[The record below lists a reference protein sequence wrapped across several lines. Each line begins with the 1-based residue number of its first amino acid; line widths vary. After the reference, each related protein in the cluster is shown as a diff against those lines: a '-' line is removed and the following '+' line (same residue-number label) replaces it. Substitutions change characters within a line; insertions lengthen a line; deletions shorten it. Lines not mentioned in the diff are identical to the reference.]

1 MKTRMSIL
9 SVVCLISCFVI
20 AGLATPAHA
29 DPDYYADRLSREHR
43 VASDVDEW
51 IERGNATI
59 TASPRFED
67 GVRLTAWANEA
78 QNTEDYEFAI
88 ASAVYLFEIP
98 AGTQYIEV
106 LVRYRGEPHRLEI
119 EDYDEPIAG
128 RAWIRNT
135 KRETTRRGYYDENA
149 KETRYGDTFVLR
161 AKNRSEHIKIPA
173 TGHVKDGW
181 MELHIVAEGGEQI
194 DVEYL
199 EVSTYRRQPKVRV
212 IQRYTPTYRWR
223 PWHRYTYLYFYDGPI
238 YYATDYDYYLRW
250 SYPIYDHHYLSIRS
264 YYGGYLG
271 RYRGYYPS
279 AYYRCYSPYY
289 YSGSRSYYGGTPKVY
304 QRRTQLN
311 RWSAKHETTR
321 RQYSRSRL
329 SANSQAGNRTAVRRS
344 VRTTL
349 EDHRRQT
356 PATTERIAR
365 QSIITQ
371 KQRARVSTSTLRQSK
386 VRQSTYATGS
396 TGSTSTL
403 SKQRRYPAA
412 TTQGTNRYSSSTRTQ
427 RTTPLYRRS
436 TQTQRTTPLYRR
448 STTSSN
454 RSVSSSTSS
463 TSRPKYRT
471 TTSNSSSSRAKYR
484 TTTSNSSSS
493 RSRSSISRSTTSSSR
508 ERSSVSRSSS
518 SSSRSRTSVSRSSST
533 KTRTRPTTSSSSS
546 SRSSS
551 KSSDD
556 DDDDRSRTTQR
567 TKRRR

>member
-1 MKTRMSIL
+1 MKTRISTL

-20 AGLATPAHA
+20 AGLLTPANA
-29 DPDYYADRLSREHR
+29 DYDYYADRLSREHR

-67 GVRLTAWANEA
+67 GVRLTAWANDA
-78 QNTEDYEFAI
+78 QNTDEYEFAI

-98 AGTQYIEV
+98 TGTQSIEV

-119 EDYDEPIAG
+119 EDYEEPIAG

-135 KRETTRRGYYDENA
+135 KRETTRSGYYDENA

-173 TGHVKDGW
+173 AGHVTDGW

-223 PWHRYTYLYFYDGPI
+223 PWHRYTYLYFYDGPV
-238 YYATDYDYYLRW
+238 YYSTDYDHYLRW
-250 SYPIYDHHYLSIRS
+250 SYPVYDHHYLSIRS

-271 RYRGYYPS
+271 RYRGYHPS
-279 AYYRCYSPYY
+279 AYYRYYSPYY
-289 YSGSRSYYGGTPKVY
+289 GSYHSYYRGTPKVY

-311 RWSAKHETTR
+311 RWSAQHETTR

-329 SANSQAGNRTAVRRS
+329 SANNRGEKRTAVRRS

-349 EDHRRQT
+349 ENHRKQT
-356 PATTERIAR
+356 PATTERVAR
-365 QSIITQ
+365 QSIIAQ
-371 KQRARVSTSTLRQSK
+371 KLRTRTSTAATLRQSN
-386 VRQSTYATGS
+386 VRKSTYASGS
-396 TGSTSTL
+396 TTSALST
-403 SKQRRYPAA
+403 QRRYST
-412 TTQGTNRYSSSTRTQ
+412 TTQNVNRYRRSTETQ

-436 TQTQRTTPLYRR
+436 T
-448 STTSSN
+448 SSSNASSN
-454 RSVSSSTSS
+454 RSFSSSTRS

-471 TTSNSSSSRAKYR
+471 TTSNSSA
-484 TTTSNSSSS
+484 S
-493 RSRSSISRSTTSSSR
+493 RSRSSVSRSSSSSSPERSSVSRSNPSSSR
-508 ERSSVSRSSS
+508 SRSSVSRSSS
-518 SSSRSRTSVSRSSST
+518 SSSRSRSSVSRSSST

-551 KSSDD
+551 SSSSDD

>member
-1 MKTRMSIL
+1 MKTRISIL

-20 AGLATPAHA
+20 AGLSTPANA
-29 DPDYYADRLSREHR
+29 DYDYYADRLSREHR
-43 VASDVDEW
+43 IASDVDEW

-67 GVRLTAWANEA
+67 GVRLTAWANDA
-78 QNTEDYEFAI
+78 QDAGNYEFAI

-128 RAWIRNT
+128 RVWIRNT
-135 KRETTRRGYYDENA
+135 KREETRRGHYDENA

-173 TGHVKDGW
+173 AGRVKDGW

-223 PWHRYTYLYFYDGPI
+223 PWHRYTYLYFYDGPV
-238 YYATDYDYYLRW
+238 YYTTDYDYYLRW

-264 YYGGYLG
+264 HYGRYLG

-279 AYYRCYSPYY
+279 AYYRYYSPYY
-289 YSGSRSYYGGTPKVY
+289 GSYHSYYRGTPKVY

-311 RWSAKHETTR
+311 RWSAQHEKTR
-321 RQYSRSRL
+321 QQYSRSRL
-329 SANSQAGNRTAVRRS
+329 SASSRREDRTAMRRS

-349 EDHRRQT
+349 ENHRKQT
-356 PATTERIAR
+356 PATTERVAR
-365 QSIITQ
+365 QSIIAQ
-371 KQRARVSTSTLRQSK
+371 KQRAVTSASTLRQNRI
-386 VRQSTYATGS
+386 RQSTYSSAS
-396 TGSTSTL
+396 TI
-403 SKQRRYPAA
+403 SKQRRYPAT
-412 TTQGTNRYSSSTRTQ
+412 TTQSVSRYRSSAETQ

-436 TQTQRTTPLYRR
+436 T
-448 STTSSN
+448 STSN
-454 RSVSSSTSS
+454 RSFSSSTSS
-463 TSRPKYRT
+463 NSRPQYRS
-471 TTSNSSSSRAKYR
+471 TTSNSR
-484 TTTSNSSSS
+484 TSAN
-493 RSRSSISRSTTSSSR
+493 RSTTSSSR
-508 ERSSVSRSSS
+508 SSREKSSVRRSSS
-518 SSSRSRTSVSRSSST
+518 TSSRTSVSRSSST

-551 KSSDD
+551 SSSSD
-556 DDDDRSRTTQR
+556 DDDDRSRTTER

>member
-1 MKTRMSIL
+1 MKIRISTL

-20 AGLATPAHA
+20 AGLSPLANA
-29 DPDYYADRLSREHR
+29 DYDYYADRLSREHR

-67 GVRLTAWANEA
+67 GVRLTAWANDA
-78 QNTEDYEFAI
+78 QNTDEYEFAI

-119 EDYDEPIAG
+119 EDYEEPIAG

-135 KRETTRRGYYDENA
+135 KRETTRSGYYDENA

-173 TGHVKDGW
+173 VGHVKDGW

-223 PWHRYTYLYFYDGPI
+223 PWHRYTYLYFYDGPV

-250 SYPIYDHHYLSIRS
+250 SYPVYDHHYLSIRS

-279 AYYRCYSPYY
+279 AYYRYYSPYY
-289 YSGSRSYYGGTPKVY
+289 GSYHSYYRGTPKVY

-311 RWSAKHETTR
+311 RWSAQHETTR

-329 SANSQAGNRTAVRRS
+329 SANKRGENRTAVRRS

-349 EDHRRQT
+349 ENHRRQT
-356 PATTERIAR
+356 PATTERVAR

-371 KQRARVSTSTLRQSK
+371 KLRTRASTASTLRQSN
-386 VRQSTYATGS
+386 VRKSTYASGS
-396 TGSTSTL
+396 TTRAL
-403 SKQRRYPAA
+403 SQQRRYSTA
-412 TTQGTNRYSSSTRTQ
+412 TTQDVNRYRRSETQ

-436 TQTQRTTPLYRR
+436 T
-448 STTSSN
+448 SSSN
-454 RSVSSSTSS
+454 RSFSSSTSS
-463 TSRPKYRT
+463 NSRPQYRT
-471 TTSNSSSSRAKYR
+471 TTSNSSA
-484 TTTSNSSSS
+484 S
-493 RSRSSISRSTTSSSR
+493 RSRSSVSRSTTSPSR

-518 SSSRSRTSVSRSSST
+518 SSSASRSRSRVSRSSSSTSRSRSSVSRSSST

-551 KSSDD
+551 SSSSDD

>member
-1 MKTRMSIL
+1 MKTRISIL
-9 SVVCLISCFVI
+9 GVICLISCFVI
-20 AGLATPAHA
+20 AGLSTPANA
-29 DPDYYADRLSREHR
+29 DYDYYADRLSREHR

-67 GVRLTAWANEA
+67 GVRLTAWANDT
-78 QNTEDYEFAI
+78 QNTDDYEFAI

-98 AGTQYIEV
+98 AGAQYIEV

-128 RAWIRNT
+128 RAWVRNT
-135 KRETTRRGYYDENA
+135 KREATRSGYHDENA

-173 TGHVKDGW
+173 AGRVKDGW

-223 PWHRYTYLYFYDGPI
+223 PWHRYTYLYFYDGPV

-279 AYYRCYSPYY
+279 AYYRYYSPYY
-289 YSGSRSYYGGTPKVY
+289 GSYHSYYRGTPKVY

-311 RWSAKHETTR
+311 RWSAQHETTR

-329 SANSQAGNRTAVRRS
+329 SANSQRENRTAVRRS

-349 EDHRRQT
+349 ENHRRQT
-356 PATTERIAR
+356 PATTERVAR

-371 KQRARVSTSTLRQSK
+371 KLRARASTSTLRQSNARK
-386 VRQSTYATGS
+386 SIYASGS
-396 TGSTSTL
+396 TV
-403 SKQRRYPAA
+403 SKQRRYSTA
-412 TTQGTNRYSSSTRTQ
+412 TTRDVNRYRRSAKTQ

-436 TQTQRTTPLYRR
+436 TASSTR
-448 STTSSN
+448 SF
-454 RSVSSSTSS
+454 SSSKSS
-463 TSRPKYRT
+463 TSRPQYRT
-471 TTSNSSSSRAKYR
+471 TTSNSSSSRA
-484 TTTSNSSSS
+484 
-493 RSRSSISRSTTSSSR
+493 RSSVSRSTTSSSR

-518 SSSRSRTSVSRSSST
+518 SSSRSRSSVSRSSSST
-533 KTRTRPTTSSSSS
+533 KTRTRPTTTSSSS

-551 KSSDD
+551 SSSSDD

>member
-1 MKTRMSIL
+1 MKTRISIL
-9 SVVCLISCFVI
+9 SVICLISCFVI
-20 AGLATPAHA
+20 AGLLTPANA
-29 DPDYYADRLSREHR
+29 DYDYYADRLSREHR
-43 VASDVDEW
+43 IASDVDEW

-67 GVRLTAWANEA
+67 GVRLTAWSNDV
-78 QNTEDYEFAI
+78 QNTDDYEFAI

-119 EDYDEPIAG
+119 EDYEEPIAG

-135 KRETTRRGYYDENA
+135 KRETTRSGYYDENA

-173 TGHVKDGW
+173 AGHVKDGW
-181 MELHIVAEGGEQI
+181 MELHIVAEGGEQL

-212 IQRYTPTYRWR
+212 VQRYTPTYSWR
-223 PWHRYTYLYFYDGPI
+223 PWHRYTYLYFYDGPV

-250 SYPIYDHHYLSIRS
+250 SYPVYDHHYLSIRS

-271 RYRGYYPS
+271 RYRGHYPN
-279 AYYRCYSPYY
+279 AYYRYYSPYY
-289 YSGSRSYYGGTPKVY
+289 GSYNSYYRGTPKVY

-311 RWSAKHETTR
+311 RWSAQHETTR

-329 SANSQAGNRTAVRRS
+329 SANSRGESRTAVRRS

-349 EDHRRQT
+349 ENHRRQT
-356 PATTERIAR
+356 PATTERVAR

-371 KQRARVSTSTLRQSK
+371 KLRTRASAASTLRQSNARK
-386 VRQSTYATGS
+386 STYASG
-396 TGSTSTL
+396 STL
-403 SKQRRYPAA
+403 SKQRRYPTA
-412 TTQGTNRYSSSTRTQ
+412 TTQDVNRYRRSETQ

-436 TQTQRTTPLYRR
+436 TA
-448 STTSSN
+448 SSN
-454 RSVSSSTSS
+454 RSFSSSTSS
-463 TSRPKYRT
+463 NSRP
-471 TTSNSSSSRAKYR
+471 KYR

-493 RSRSSISRSTTSSSR
+493 RSRSSVSRSTTSSSR

-518 SSSRSRTSVSRSSST
+518 SSSSSRSRSSVSRSSST

-551 KSSDD
+551 SSSSDD
-556 DDDDRSRTTQR
+556 DDDDRSKTTQR

>member
-1 MKTRMSIL
+1 MKTRISIL

-20 AGLATPAHA
+20 AGLSTPVNA
-29 DPDYYADRLSREHR
+29 DYDYYGDRLSREHR

-67 GVRLTAWANEA
+67 GVRLTAWANDA
-78 QNTEDYEFAI
+78 QNTDNYEFAI

-135 KRETTRRGYYDENA
+135 KREATRSGYYDENA

-173 TGHVKDGW
+173 AGHVKDGW

-223 PWHRYTYLYFYDGPI
+223 PWHRYTYLYFYDGPV

-279 AYYRCYSPYY
+279 AYYRYYSPYY
-289 YSGSRSYYGGTPKVY
+289 GSYHSYYRGTPKVY

-311 RWSAKHETTR
+311 RWSAQHETTR

-329 SANSQAGNRTAVRRS
+329 SANSQRENRTAVRRS

-349 EDHRRQT
+349 ENHRKQT
-356 PATTERIAR
+356 PATTERVAR

-371 KQRARVSTSTLRQSK
+371 KLRARASTSALRQNN
-386 VRQSTYATGS
+386 VRKSSYAAGNTG
-396 TGSTSTL
+396 STL
-403 SKQRRYPAA
+403 SKQRRYSTA
-412 TTQGTNRYSSSTRTQ
+412 TTQNVNRYRRSETQ

-436 TQTQRTTPLYRR
+436 TSSSTR
-448 STTSSN
+448 SF
-454 RSVSSSTSS
+454 SSSTSS
-463 TSRPKYRT
+463 NSRPQYRT
-471 TTSNSSSSRAKYR
+471 TTSDSR
-484 TTTSNSSSS
+484 SS
-493 RSRSSISRSTTSSSR
+493 RSRSSVSRSTTSSSR

-518 SSSRSRTSVSRSSST
+518 SSNSSRSRSSVSRSSSST

-546 SRSSS
+546 RSSS
-551 KSSDD
+551 SSSSDD

>member
-1 MKTRMSIL
+1 MKIRISTL

-20 AGLATPAHA
+20 AGLSPLANA
-29 DPDYYADRLSREHR
+29 DYDYYADRLSREHR

-67 GVRLTAWANEA
+67 GVRLTAWANDA
-78 QNTEDYEFAI
+78 QNTDAYEFAI

-119 EDYDEPIAG
+119 EDYEEPIAG

-135 KRETTRRGYYDENA
+135 KRETTRSGYYDENA

-173 TGHVKDGW
+173 VGHVKDGW

-223 PWHRYTYLYFYDGPI
+223 PWHRYTYLYFYDGPV

-250 SYPIYDHHYLSIRS
+250 SYSVYDHHYLSIRS

-279 AYYRCYSPYY
+279 AYYRYYSPYY
-289 YSGSRSYYGGTPKVY
+289 GSYHSYYRGTPKVY

-311 RWSAKHETTR
+311 RWSAQHETTR

-329 SANSQAGNRTAVRRS
+329 SANNRGENRTAVRRS
-344 VRTTL
+344 VQTTL
-349 EDHRRQT
+349 ENHRRQT
-356 PATTERIAR
+356 PATTERVAR

-371 KQRARVSTSTLRQSK
+371 KLRTRASTASTLRQSN
-386 VRQSTYATGS
+386 VRKSTYASGS
-396 TGSTSTL
+396 TTRAL
-403 SKQRRYPAA
+403 SQQRRYSTA
-412 TTQGTNRYSSSTRTQ
+412 TTQDVNRYRRSETQ

-436 TQTQRTTPLYRR
+436 T
-448 STTSSN
+448 SSSN
-454 RSVSSSTSS
+454 RSFSSSTSS
-463 TSRPKYRT
+463 NSRPQYRT
-471 TTSNSSSSRAKYR
+471 TTSNSSA
-484 TTTSNSSSS
+484 S
-493 RSRSSISRSTTSSSR
+493 RSRSSVSRSTTSPSR

-518 SSSRSRTSVSRSSST
+518 SSSTSRSRSSVSRSSSSTSRSRSSVSRSSST

-551 KSSDD
+551 SSSSDD

>member
-1 MKTRMSIL
+1 MKIRISTL

-20 AGLATPAHA
+20 AGLSPLANA
-29 DPDYYADRLSREHR
+29 DYDYYADRLSREHR

-67 GVRLTAWANEA
+67 GVRLTAWANDA
-78 QNTEDYEFAI
+78 QNTDEYEFAI

-119 EDYDEPIAG
+119 EDYEEPIAG

-135 KRETTRRGYYDENA
+135 KRETTRSGYYDENA

-173 TGHVKDGW
+173 VGHVKDGW

-223 PWHRYTYLYFYDGPI
+223 PWHRYTYLYFYDGPV

-250 SYPIYDHHYLSIRS
+250 SYPVYDHHYLSIRS

-279 AYYRCYSPYY
+279 AYYRYYSPYY
-289 YSGSRSYYGGTPKVY
+289 GSYHSYYRGTPKVY

-311 RWSAKHETTR
+311 RWSAQHETTR

-329 SANSQAGNRTAVRRS
+329 SANKRGENRTAVRRS

-349 EDHRRQT
+349 ENHRRQT
-356 PATTERIAR
+356 PATTERVAR

-371 KQRARVSTSTLRQSK
+371 KLRTRASTASTLRQSNARK
-386 VRQSTYATGS
+386 STYASGS
-396 TGSTSTL
+396 TTRAL
-403 SKQRRYPAA
+403 SQQRRYPTA
-412 TTQGTNRYSSSTRTQ
+412 TTQDVNRYRRSETQ

-436 TQTQRTTPLYRR
+436 TA
-448 STTSSN
+448 SSN
-454 RSVSSSTSS
+454 RSFSSSTSS
-463 TSRPKYRT
+463 NSRPKYRT
-471 TTSNSSSSRAKYR
+471 TTSNSSA
-484 TTTSNSSSS
+484 S
-493 RSRSSISRSTTSSSR
+493 RSRSSVSRSTTSPSR

-518 SSSRSRTSVSRSSST
+518 SSSASRSRSSVSRSSSSTSRSRSSVSRSSST

-551 KSSDD
+551 SSSSDD

>member
-1 MKTRMSIL
+1 MKTRISTL
-9 SVVCLISCFVI
+9 SVVCLIGCFVI
-20 AGLATPAHA
+20 AGLLPLANA
-29 DPDYYADRLSREHR
+29 DYDYYADRLSREHR

-67 GVRLTAWANEA
+67 GVRLTAWATDA
-78 QNTEDYEFAI
+78 QNTDTYEFAI

-98 AGTQYIEV
+98 ARTQYIEI

-119 EDYDEPIAG
+119 EDYEEPIAG

-135 KRETTRRGYYDENA
+135 KRETTRSGYYDENA

-173 TGHVKDGW
+173 VGHVKDGW
-181 MELHIVAEGGEQI
+181 LELHIVAEGGEQI

-212 IQRYTPTYRWR
+212 IQRYTPNYRWR
-223 PWHRYTYLYFYDGPI
+223 PWHRYTYHYFYDGPV

-250 SYPIYDHHYLSIRS
+250 SYPVYDRHYLSIRS
-264 YYGGYLG
+264 HYGGYLG
-271 RYRGYYPS
+271 RYRGYHPS
-279 AYYRCYSPYY
+279 AYYRYYSPYY
-289 YSGSRSYYGGTPKVY
+289 GSYHSYYRGTPKVY

-311 RWSAKHETTR
+311 RWSAQHEQTR

-329 SANSQAGNRTAVRRS
+329 SVNNRGENRSAVRKS

-349 EDHRRQT
+349 ENHRRQT
-356 PATTERIAR
+356 PATTERVAR
-365 QSIITQ
+365 ESIITQ
-371 KQRARVSTSTLRQSK
+371 KLRTRASTASTLRQSN
-386 VRQSTYATGS
+386 VRRSTYAS
-396 TGSTSTL
+396 ESPARTL
-403 SKQRRYPAA
+403 NKQRRYSTA
-412 TTQGTNRYSSSTRTQ
+412 TTQDVNR
-427 RTTPLYRRS
+427 YRRS

-448 STTSSN
+448 STASAN
-454 RSVSSSTSS
+454 RSFSSSTSS
-463 TSRPKYRT
+463 NSRPKYRT
-471 TTSNSSSSRAKYR
+471 TTSNSSASRSRSSVSR
-484 TTTSNSSSS
+484 SDSSSSSS
-493 RSRSSISRSTTSSSR
+493 RSRSSISRSSSSASR
-508 ERSSVSRSSS
+508 SRSSVSRSSS
-518 SSSRSRTSVSRSSST
+518 SSSRSRSSVSRSSST

-551 KSSDD
+551 SSSNDD

>member
-1 MKTRMSIL
+1 MKTRISIL

-20 AGLATPAHA
+20 AGLATPANA
-29 DPDYYADRLSREHR
+29 DHDYYADRLSREHR

-67 GVRLTAWANEA
+67 GVRLTAWASDT
-78 QNTEDYEFAI
+78 QNAENYEFAI

-173 TGHVKDGW
+173 IGHVKDGW

-271 RYRGYYPS
+271 RYRAYYPS
-279 AYYRCYSPYY
+279 SYYRCYSPYY

-329 SANSQAGNRTAVRRS
+329 SANNQSGNRTAVRRS

-349 EDHRRQT
+349 ENHRRQT
-356 PATTERIAR
+356 PATTDRIAR

-371 KQRARVSTSTLRQSK
+371 KQRARASTSTLRQSK
-386 VRQSTYATGS
+386 VRQSTYASES
-396 TGSTSTL
+396 TRSTSTL
-403 SKQRRYPAA
+403 SKQRRYPAT
-412 TTQGTNRYSSSTRTQ
+412 TTQSANRYSSSTQTR
-427 RTTPLYRRS
+427 RTTPLYRNS
-436 TQTQRTTPLYRR
+436 AQTQRTTPLYRR
-448 STTSSN
+448 STSTSN
-454 RSVSSSTSS
+454 RSFSSSTSS

-471 TTSNSSSSRAKYR
+471 TTSNSSSSR
-484 TTTSNSSSS
+484 
-493 RSRSSISRSTTSSSR
+493 SRSSISRSSTSSSR
-508 ERSSVSRSSS
+508 ERSSVSRSNSSS

>member
-1 MKTRMSIL
+1 MKTRISIL
-9 SVVCLISCFVI
+9 SVICLISCFVI
-20 AGLATPAHA
+20 AGLSTPANA
-29 DPDYYADRLSREHR
+29 DYDYYADRLSREHR
-43 VASDVDEW
+43 IASDVDEW

-67 GVRLTAWANEA
+67 GVRLTAWADDA
-78 QNTEDYEFAI
+78 QNTDDYEFAI

-98 AGTQYIEV
+98 TGTQYIEV

-119 EDYDEPIAG
+119 EDYEEPIAG

-135 KRETTRRGYYDENA
+135 KRETTRSGYYDENA

-161 AKNRSEHIKIPA
+161 AKNRSEQIKIPA
-173 TGHVKDGW
+173 VGHVKDGW

-250 SYPIYDHHYLSIRS
+250 NYPVYDHHYLSIRS

-271 RYRGYYPS
+271 RYRGHYPS
-279 AYYRCYSPYY
+279 AYYRYYSPYY
-289 YSGSRSYYGGTPKVY
+289 GSYNSYYRGTPKVY

-311 RWSAKHETTR
+311 RWSAQHETTR

-329 SANSQAGNRTAVRRS
+329 SANSRGESRTAVRRS

-349 EDHRRQT
+349 ENHRRQT
-356 PATTERIAR
+356 PATTERVAR

-371 KQRARVSTSTLRQSK
+371 KLRTRASTASTLRQSD
-386 VRQSTYATGS
+386 VRKSAYASGNTG
-396 TGSTSTL
+396 STL
-403 SKQRRYPAA
+403 SKQRRYSTA
-412 TTQGTNRYSSSTRTQ
+412 TTQNVNRYRRSTETQ

-436 TQTQRTTPLYRR
+436 T
-448 STTSSN
+448 SSSN
-454 RSVSSSTSS
+454 RSFSSSTSS
-463 TSRPKYRT
+463 NSRPQ
-471 TTSNSSSSRAKYR
+471 YR

-493 RSRSSISRSTTSSSR
+493 RSRSSVSRSTTSPSR

-518 SSSRSRTSVSRSSST
+518 SSSSSRSRSSVSRSSST

-551 KSSDD
+551 SSSSND
-556 DDDDRSRTTQR
+556 DDDDRSKTTQR

>member
-1 MKTRMSIL
+1 MRTRISIL
-9 SVVCLISCFVI
+9 SVISLISCFII
-20 AGLATPAHA
+20 AGVLTPANA

-67 GVRLTAWANEA
+67 GVRLTAWANAA
-78 QNTEDYEFAI
+78 QDTEDYEFAI

-98 AGTQYIEV
+98 AGAQYIEV

-135 KRETTRRGYYDENA
+135 KREVTRSGYYDENA

-173 TGHVKDGW
+173 IGHVKDGW

-194 DVEYL
+194 DVEHI

-223 PWHRYTYLYFYDGPI
+223 PWHRYTYLYFYDGPV
-238 YYATDYDYYLRW
+238 YYATDHDYYLRW
-250 SYPIYDHHYLSIRS
+250 SYPVYDHHYLSIRS

-271 RYRGYYPS
+271 RYRGHHPR
-279 AYYRCYSPYY
+279 AYYRNYSPYY
-289 YSGSRSYYGGTPKVY
+289 GSYDRHYRGTPKVY

-311 RWSAKHETTR
+311 RWSAQHETTR
-321 RQYSRSRL
+321 KQYSRSRL
-329 SANSQAGNRTAVRRS
+329 YATSQGGDRTAVRRTL
-344 VRTTL
+344 RTTL
-349 EDHRRQT
+349 DNHRSQT
-356 PATTERIAR
+356 PATTKRVSR
-365 QSIITQ
+365 QSIINQKLRTRTAAATQ
-371 KQRARVSTSTLRQSK
+371 RQSN
-386 VRQSTYATGS
+386 VRKSTAASGNTF
-396 TGSTSTL
+396 
-403 SKQRRYPAA
+403 SKQRRYSTA
-412 TTQGTNRYSSSTRTQ
+412 TTQSTNRYRRSTGTQ

-436 TQTQRTTPLYRR
+436 TP
-448 STTSSN
+448 SAN
-454 RSVSSSTSS
+454 RSYTSS
-463 TSRPKYRT
+463 TRSNSRPTYRT
-471 TTSNSSSSRAKYR
+471 IQPS
-484 TTTSNSSSS
+484 SSSS
-493 RSRSSISRSTTSSSR
+493 RSRSSVSRSSTNSSGSRASASRSYTSSSR
-508 ERSSVSRSSS
+508 SRVSSSS
-518 SSSRSRTSVSRSSST
+518 SSSRSRPRVSSSSAT
-533 KTRTRPTTSSSSS
+533 KTRTRSTSSSS

-551 KSSDD
+551 SSSSDDD

>member
-1 MKTRMSIL
+1 MKTRISIL

-20 AGLATPAHA
+20 AGLATPVHA
-29 DPDYYADRLSREHR
+29 DHDYYADRLSREHR
-43 VASDVDEW
+43 IASDVDEW

-67 GVRLTAWANEA
+67 GVRLTAWANET
-78 QNTEDYEFAI
+78 QDTDDYEFAI

-106 LVRYRGEPHRLEI
+106 LVRYRGESHRLEI

-194 DVEYL
+194 DVEHL
-199 EVSTYRRQPKVRV
+199 EVSTYRRQPKVKV

-238 YYATDYDYYLRW
+238 YYSTDYDYYLRW

-271 RYRGYYPS
+271 RYRSYYPNS
-279 AYYRCYSPYY
+279 YYRGYSPYY
-289 YSGSRSYYGGTPKVY
+289 HSSSRSYYGGTPKVY

-329 SANSQAGNRTAVRRS
+329 STNNQRGDRTAVRRS

-349 EDHRRQT
+349 ENHRKQT
-356 PATTERIAR
+356 PATTDRIAR

-371 KQRARVSTSTLRQSK
+371 KQRARASTSTLRQSK
-386 VRQSTYATGS
+386 VRQSTYATGN
-396 TGSTSTL
+396 TRGTSTL
-403 SKQRRYPAA
+403 SKQRRYPT
-412 TTQGTNRYSSSTRTQ
+412 TTQSANRYRS
-427 RTTPLYRRS
+427 S

-448 STTSSN
+448 PTTSSN
-454 RSVSSSTSS
+454 RSFSSSTSS

-471 TTSNSSSSRAKYR
+471 TTSNSSSSR
-484 TTTSNSSSS
+484 
-493 RSRSSISRSTTSSSR
+493 SRSSLSRSTSSSR
-508 ERSSVSRSSS
+508 ERSSVSRSSSSS

-551 KSSDD
+551 SSKND